1 MATAMNN
8 TLRSVIR
15 FITLFFDLA
24 IVIDIF
30 TTDKCRVYSIL
41 HVFLSTNNNSML
53 INELSK
59 RTNLSI
65 HTLRYY
71 ENFGLF
77 NGLTNEN
84 VKTNNYKNYDEDLV
98 EKIKLI
104 KEAKEIGFTLSEIKE
119 LLDNWFNKRY
129 SIEKK
134 VDILNAKIR
143 DIDARI
149 RQLKQVR
156 KVLTDGIEDVRNGD
170 C

>member
-1 MATAMNN
+1 
-8 TLRSVIR
+8 
-15 FITLFFDLA
+15 
-24 IVIDIF
+24 
-30 TTDKCRVYSIL
+30 
-41 HVFLSTNNNSML
+41 ML

-77 NGLTNEN
+77 NGLTNEK

-134 VDILNAKIR
+134 VEILNAKIR

-156 KVLTDGIEDVRNGD
+156 KLLTDGIEDIRNGD

>member
-1 MATAMNN
+1 MATDMNN

-15 FITLFFDLA
+15 FITLFFVLA

-30 TTDKCRVYSIL
+30 ATDKCRV
-41 HVFLSTNNNSML
+41 F
-53 INELSK
+53 SK
-59 RTNLSI
+59 

-77 NGLTNEN
+77 NGQTNGK

-134 VDILNAKIR
+134 VEILNAKIR

-156 KVLTDGIEDVRNGD
+156 KLLTDGIEDVRNGD